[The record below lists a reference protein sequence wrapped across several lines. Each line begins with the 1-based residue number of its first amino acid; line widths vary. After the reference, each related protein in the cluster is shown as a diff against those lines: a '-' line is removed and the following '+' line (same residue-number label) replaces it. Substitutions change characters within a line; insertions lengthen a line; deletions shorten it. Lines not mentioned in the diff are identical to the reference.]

1 VCSALVIWSAS
12 LTIIGPRAMARSCAA
27 ARRLVA
33 VTMAP
38 FAKLPWVPLLAMAS
52 EPVRL
57 PTKSE
62 SETDRRGHLDW
73 ERTKVAGRA
82 ACYGVAGTGR
92 PVVFLHGWALGQHAY
107 KRALKRIVNL
117 GYRVYAPALPG
128 FGGTA
133 DLPGGPVS
141 FAGYA
146 EWLDAWLAGLAVDEP
161 VSLVG
166 HSFGGG
172 VAIKLAHDHPERVSS
187 LVLVDAIGHPS
198 WRVVGARP
206 RTLSE
211 RPLWEWGMRVPFD
224 VLPTLS
230 SRQLRSILEDALPNV
245 VRNPLALWRAARLV
259 RGCDLTPE
267 LTELGRRGLPAAVIW
282 GAGDRI
288 VPRASFD
295 GLCASLGSRG
305 AIVDGNHS
313 WPLTNPDAF
322 AEAVAAAFEAAERAA
337 GRLRPPA

>member
-1 VCSALVIWSAS
+1 
-12 LTIIGPRAMARSCAA
+12 
-27 ARRLVA
+27 
-33 VTMAP
+33 
-38 FAKLPWVPLLAMAS
+38 MAS

-57 PTKSE
+57 PKSTE
-62 SETDRRGHLDW
+62 PETNRRGHLEW
-73 ERTKVAGRA
+73 ERTTVSGRA

-117 GYRVYAPALPG
+117 GYRVYAPALPS
-128 FGGTA
+128 FGGSA
-133 DLPGGPVS
+133 DLPGGVVS

-146 EWLDAWLAGLAVDEP
+146 EWLDAWLAAVAVDEP

-172 VAIKLAHDHPERVSS
+172 VAIKLAHDHPDRVSS

-198 WRVVGARP
+198 WRVLGRRA

-211 RPLWEWGMRVPFD
+211 RPLWEWGLRVPLD

-230 SRQLRSILEDALPNV
+230 SRDLRSILEDALPNV
-245 VRNPLALWRAARLV
+245 VRNPLGLWRVARLV

-267 LTELGRRGLPAAVIW
+267 LTELGQRGLSTAVIW
-282 GAGDRI
+282 GTDDRI

-295 GLCASLGSRG
+295 GLCESLGSRG
-305 AIVDGNHS
+305 EIVDGNHS

-322 AEAVAAAFEAAERAA
+322 AETVTAAFVAAERAA
-337 GRLRPPA
+337 GRLRRPA

>member
-1 VCSALVIWSAS
+1 LTWSES
-12 LTIIGPRAMARSCAA
+12 ITVIGPRAVARPCAV
-27 ARRLVA
+27 ARRLLA
-33 VTMAP
+33 VTMTP
-38 FAKLPWVPLLAMAS
+38 LAKLPWVPFLAMAS
-52 EPVRL
+52 ESVRL
-57 PTKSE
+57 PKRTE
-62 SETDRRGHLDW
+62 PETDRRGHLDW
-73 ERTKVAGRA
+73 DRTTVSGRA

-133 DLPGGPVS
+133 DLPGGAAS

-146 EWLDAWLAGLAVDEP
+146 DWLDAWLGAVAVDEP

-198 WRVVGARP
+198 WRVLGARA

-211 RPLWEWGMRVPFD
+211 RPLWEWGLRVPLD
-224 VLPTLS
+224 MLPALS
-230 SRQLRSILEDALPNV
+230 PRQLGSILEDALPNV
-245 VRNPLALWRAARLV
+245 VRNPLALWRVANLV

-295 GLCASLGSRG
+295 GLCAALGSRG
-305 AIVDGNHS
+305 VIVDGNHS
-313 WPLTNPDAF
+313 WPLTNPVAF
-322 AEAVAAAFEAAERAA
+322 AEAVAAAFVSAERAA
-337 GRLRPPA
+337 GRLRRPA

>member
-1 VCSALVIWSAS
+1 
-12 LTIIGPRAMARSCAA
+12 MQ
-27 ARRLVA
+27 
-33 VTMAP
+33 P
-38 FAKLPWVPLLAMAS
+38 FGQLPWVLSVAMAS
-52 EPVRL
+52 APVRL
-57 PTKSE
+57 PGRLE
-62 SETDRRGHLDW
+62 PEPDQRGHLDW
-73 ERTKVAGRA
+73 ECTTVSGRP

-133 DLPGGPVS
+133 DLPGDAVS

-146 EWLDAWLAGLAVDEP
+146 EWLNAWLAAVGVDEP

-172 VAIKLAHDHPERVSS
+172 VAIKLAHDHPDRVSS
-187 LVLVDAIGHPS
+187 LVLVDAIGHPG
-198 WRVVGARP
+198 WRVLGDRA

-211 RPLWEWGMRVPFD
+211 RPLWEWGLRVPLD
-224 VLPTLS
+224 VLPRLS
-230 SRQLRSILEDALPNV
+230 PRQVRSILEDALPNV
-245 VRNPLALWRAARLV
+245 VRNPLALWRVVRLV
-259 RGCDLTPE
+259 RGCDLTAE
-267 LTELGRRGLPAAVIW
+267 LTELGRRGLPATAIW

-295 GLCASLGSRG
+295 GLCAALGSQG
-305 AIVDGNHS
+305 AVVEGNHS
-313 WPLTNPDAF
+313 WPLTDPDAF
-322 AEAVAAAFEAAERAA
+322 AETVGAAFLGAERAA
-337 GRLRPPA
+337 GRLRRPA

>member
-1 VCSALVIWSAS
+1 V
-12 LTIIGPRAMARSCAA
+12 ARSWAA
-27 ARRLVA
+27 AGRLAA
-33 VTMAP
+33 VTTRP
-38 FAKLPWVPLLAMAS
+38 FTQLPWVLFPALASTPARLADGP
-52 EPVRL
+52 EPQ
-57 PTKSE
+57 TG
-62 SETDRRGHLDW
+62 RRGHLDW
-73 ERTKVAGRA
+73 EHTTVSGRPA
-82 ACYGVAGTGR
+82 YYGVAGRGR

-133 DLPGGPVS
+133 DLPREAVS

-146 EWLDAWLAGLAVDEP
+146 EWLDAWLTVLAVDEP

-198 WRVVGARP
+198 WRVLGDRA

-211 RPLWEWGMRVPFD
+211 RPLWEWGLRVPLD
-224 VLPTLS
+224 LLPRLS
-230 SRQLRSILEDALPNV
+230 PRHVRSILEDALPNV
-245 VRNPLALWRAARLV
+245 VRNPLALWRVALLV
-259 RGCDLTPE
+259 RACDLTPE
-267 LTELGRRGLPAAVIW
+267 LTELGRRGLPATAIW
-282 GAGDRI
+282 GAGDRV

-295 GLCASLGSRG
+295 GLCAALGSRG
-305 AIVDGNHS
+305 AIVEGSHS
-313 WPLTNPDAF
+313 WPLTDPDAF
-322 AEAVAAAFEAAERAA
+322 AETVAAAFEVSERAA
-337 GRLRPPA
+337 GRLRRPA

>member
-1 VCSALVIWSAS
+1 MS
-12 LTIIGPRAMARSCAA
+12 
-27 ARRLVA
+27 
-33 VTMAP
+33 P
-38 FAKLPWVPLLAMAS
+38 FVKLPWVPLLAMAS
-52 EPVRL
+52 EPVPL
-57 PTKSE
+57 PKRTE
-62 SETDRRGHLDW
+62 PETDRLGHLDW
-73 ERTKVAGRA
+73 ERTSVSGRP

-133 DLPGGPVS
+133 DLPAGEVS

-146 EWLDAWLAGLAVDEP
+146 EWLDALLTALAVEEP

-172 VAIKLAHDHPERVSS
+172 VAIKLAHDHPERVAS
-187 LVLVDAIGHPS
+187 LVLVDAIGHPA
-198 WRVVGARP
+198 WRVLGNRA

-211 RPLWEWGMRVPFD
+211 RPLWEWGLRVPLD
-224 VLPTLS
+224 VLPRMS

-245 VRNPLALWRAARLV
+245 VRNPLALWRVASLV

-267 LTELGRRGLPAAVIW
+267 LTELGRRGLPATVIW

-288 VPRASFD
+288 VPRASFE

-313 WPLTNPDAF
+313 WPLTHPDAF
-322 AEAVAAAFEAAERAA
+322 AETVAAAFVASEQAA
-337 GRLRPPA
+337 GRLRRPA